1 MDTTKKVCILTGAGG
16 RLGTRFCQL
25 HADKYEIVAV
35 YRRRAPQVPSQL
47 QSLVDPLDPKAE
59 LEENRHPVY
68 ALRADLSDERDLV
81 RIVEVTLARFNRID
95 VLINAAVHSVWSP
108 MVDSDQ
114 LLASLQTQ
122 FNTNVCV
129 PLRLAVLIARN
140 FWRDR
145 AQENV
150 QMNRNVIN
158 VSSIAGVRI
167 YSGSGQSAYS
177 ASKAALNFLTWH
189 MAEEFRAF
197 GVRVNATAPDAFPR
211 LISTDSVAD
220 SIVRLEAGT
229 LSGKVLVLNKEGVRM
244 LAAP

>member
-1 MDTTKKVCILTGAGG
+1 
-16 RLGTRFCQL
+16 
-25 HADKYEIVAV
+25 
-35 YRRRAPQVPSQL
+35 
-47 QSLVDPLDPKAE
+47 
-59 LEENRHPVY
+59 
-68 ALRADLSDERDLV
+68 
-81 RIVEVTLARFNRID
+81 
-95 VLINAAVHSVWSP
+95 

-122 FNTNVCV
+122 FNINVCA
-129 PLRLAVLIARN
+129 PLRLAVLIARQ

-145 AQENV
+145 APENA
-150 QMNRNVIN
+150 QMNRNIIN

-211 LISTDSVAD
+211 LISTDSVVD
-220 SIVRLEAGT
+220 SLVRLEAGV
-229 LSGKVLVLNKEGVRM
+229 LSGKVLVLNKDGVRM
-244 LAAP
+244 LSAP